1 MHQKEAIEQLIADVL
16 DGTELRLMLDSHT
29 LSEDFENG
37 EVGLHC
43 EVHNSRTGEKQSIDA
58 RGVGIVDAFFH
69 GLIAKYSGSFQ
80 SLQTIRFADFG
91 IKAKLDTGRN
101 ARTDSTAD
109 VTLRVANSDGQ
120 EVAFTHTSP
129 SITRSSILVVLQSV
143 EFFINS
149 ERAFIQVYRALQH
162 ARTQNRPDSV
172 ALYTQRLSTLV
183 QATSYSEVIE
193 GMRKDL
199 SK

>member
-1 MHQKEAIEQLIADVL
+1 MHQKEAIEQLIAEVL
-16 DGTELRLMLDSHT
+16 DGTELRLTLDSYT
-29 LSEDFENG
+29 LSENFENG
-37 EVGLHC
+37 EVALHC
-43 EVHNSRTGEKQSIDA
+43 DVHNGRTGEQQSIDA

-69 GLIAKYSGSFQ
+69 GLIRMYSDAFP

-101 ARTDSTAD
+101 ARSDSTAD
-109 VTLRVANSDGQ
+109 VMLRVANSEGQ

-129 SITRSSILVVLQSV
+129 SITRSSINVVLQSV

-149 ERAFIQVYRALQH
+149 ERAFTQVYRALQH
-162 ARTQNRPDSV
+162 ARSQNRADSV
-172 ALYTQRLSTLV
+172 ARYTQQLTTLV

-193 GMRKDL
+193 QIRNELRK
-199 SK
+199 